1 MEEKPIMKYST
12 GNDADQFTFYRIPK
26 LLLEENEMSNENQ
39 QEKFNAGKETMF
51 NEIRVLGE
59 MSDITEIKKLK
70 NI

>member
-1 MEEKPIMKYST
+1 VEEKPIMKYFT

-26 LLLEENEMSNENQ
+26 LLLENEMSNENQ

>member
-1 MEEKPIMKYST
+1 
-12 GNDADQFTFYRIPK
+12 
-26 LLLEENEMSNENQ
+26 MSNENQ